1 MQRSTV
7 AWAAFVLFLAVALG
21 AFGAHGIESKV
32 DARAYHNWSTAAQYQ
47 FYHGLALLGL
57 AALEGRIQAG
67 AFRLVR
73 TLFLVGIVL
82 FCGSLYLLSIR
93 SLVGM
98 EGAAMVLGP
107 ITPLGGLMFLG
118 GWAALCYVCVK
129 RL

>member
-21 AFGAHGIESKV
+21 AFGAHGIASKV

>member
-21 AFGAHGIESKV
+21 AFGAHGIEAKV